1 MSKNRHIARHRAT
14 PPSALKTVSKAVS
27 SHAGSFGRPA
37 AVLVAASGLMLS
49 AGLPA
54 NASGEITAQP
64 AASAPAVQAAG
75 SATYTVKAGDTL
87 GNIAAAQGVSLDSI
101 FALNGLTWDSVI
113 FPGDVISLSGS
124 ASQATQVAAPAP
136 VAAPAAAPAP
146 AAAATVA
153 APAPAAPAET
163 STLGITTA
171 SEAITPR
178 ATAPSQASG
187 SGIVDT
193 ALSMLGSGYVYGGTT
208 PGAWDCSG
216 FVQWVFAQNGIDL
229 PRTSQA
235 QMAASARTDNP
246 QPGDLVIQN
255 GGGHVGIY
263 LGDGQMVSAL
273 NPSQGTL
280 IHAVDAMPVV
290 GYYTP

>member
-14 PPSALKTVSKAVS
+14 PPSALTTVSKAVS

-64 AASAPAVQAAG
+64 AASAPAVQSAG
-75 SATYTVKAGDTL
+75 SGTYTVQAGDTL

-124 ASQATQVAAPAP
+124 ATQATQI
-136 VAAPAAAPAP
+136 AAPAP
-146 AAAATVA
+146 AAAPAATATVA

-163 STLGITTA
+163 STLGLTTA
-171 SEAITPR
+171 SEAITPL
-178 ATAPSQASG
+178 ASASTGSQASG
-187 SGIVDT
+187 SGIVGT
-193 ALSMLGSGYVYGGTT
+193 AMSQLGSGYVFGGTT

-216 FVQWVFAQNGIDL
+216 FVQWVYAQNGIDL

-235 QMAASARTDNP
+235 QMAALTPTSNP

-280 IHAVDAMPVV
+280 VHAVDAMPLV
-290 GYYTP
+290 GYYTR

>member
-1 MSKNRHIARHRAT
+1 MSKNHIARHRAT

-27 SHAGSFGRPA
+27 SHAGAFGRPA
-37 AVLVAASGLMLS
+37 AVVVAASGLMLS

-54 NASGEITAQP
+54 NAAGEITVQP
-64 AASAPAVQAAG
+64 AASAPAVQSAG
-75 SATYTVKAGDTL
+75 SATYTVQAGDTL
-87 GNIAAAQGVSLDSI
+87 GNIAAAQGVSLESL
-101 FALNGLTWDSVI
+101 FALNGLSYDSVI
-113 FPGDVISLSGS
+113 FPGDVISLSGGTT
-124 ASQATQVAAPAP
+124 QATQVAAPAP
-136 VAAPAAAPAP
+136 AAAPAAAVTVAAPAP
-146 AAAATVA
+146 A

-171 SEAITPR
+171 SEAITPM
-178 ATAPSQASG
+178 AAASTGGQASS
-187 SGIVDT
+187 SGIVGT
-193 ALSMLGSGYVYGGTT
+193 ALSMVGSGYVYGGTT

-216 FVQWVFAQNGIDL
+216 FTQWVFAQHGIDL

-235 QMAASARTDNP
+235 QMAASARTSNP

-263 LGDGQMVSAL
+263 IGDGQMVSAL

-280 IHAVDAMPVV
+280 VHAVDAMPVV

>member
-54 NASGEITAQP
+54 NASGEVAVPP
-64 AASAPAVQAAG
+64 AASTPAVQSAG
-75 SATYTVKAGDTL
+75 SATYTVQAGDTL

-124 ASQATQVAAPAP
+124 ATQATQVAAPAP
-136 VAAPAAAPAP
+136 AVAPAAAV
-146 AAAATVA
+146 TVA

-171 SEAITPR
+171 SEAITPM
-178 ATAPSQASG
+178 AAASTQASG
-187 SGIVDT
+187 SGIVGT
-193 ALSMLGSGYVYGGTT
+193 ALSMIGSGYVYGGTT

-263 LGDGQMVSAL
+263 LGDGQMISAL

>member
-27 SHAGSFGRPA
+27 SHVGSFGRPA

-54 NASGEITAQP
+54 NASGEIAAQP
-64 AASAPAVQAAG
+64 AASTPAVQSAG
-75 SATYTVKAGDTL
+75 SATHTVQAGDTL

-124 ASQATQVAAPAP
+124 ATQATQVAAPAP
-136 VAAPAAAPAP
+136 AAAPAAAV
-146 AAAATVA
+146 TVA
-153 APAPAAPAET
+153 APAPAET

-171 SEAITPR
+171 SEAITPM
-178 ATAPSQASG
+178 AAASTQASG
-187 SGIVDT
+187 SGIVGT
-193 ALSMLGSGYVYGGTT
+193 ALSMIGSGYVYGGTT

-263 LGDGQMVSAL
+263 LGDGQMISAL

-280 IHAVDAMPVV
+280 IHAVNAMPVV